1 MLVRIEE
8 IVGKEKPDA
17 LVVSGDVY
25 HTGQPSAAVQKMFT
39 EGLSAADAVNELQD
53 GINKWAEQNANVL
66 EAYKIWVVK

>member
-1 MLVRIEE
+1 M
-8 IVGKEKPDA
+8 
-17 LVVSGDVY
+17 
-25 HTGQPSAAVQKMFT
+25 QKMFT

>member
-1 MLVRIEE
+1 MTISTP
-8 IVGKEKPDA
+8 IPSVGWENESLCP
-17 LVVSGDVY
+17 VM
-25 HTGQPSAAVQKMFT
+25 QKMFT